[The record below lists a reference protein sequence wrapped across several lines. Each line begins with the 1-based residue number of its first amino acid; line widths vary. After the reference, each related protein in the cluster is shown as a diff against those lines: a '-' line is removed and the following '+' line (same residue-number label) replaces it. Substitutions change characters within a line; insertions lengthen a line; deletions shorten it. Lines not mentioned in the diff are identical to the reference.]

1 MEVIGLKMLLS
12 RDDAAAA
19 AADSDSD
26 SDSIYS

>member
-12 RDDAAAA
+12 HDDDAAA

-26 SDSIYS
+26 SIYS